1 MRVRYTATAA
11 REFVNGIEYLA
22 QHAPSIVAEFADAI
36 ERAVKEVAEFPF
48 PAQETEKKG
57 VRRKYVRRFHYSVF
71 YAVENGE
78 IVVLHNQARRSATA
92 LGGRRTVTSC
102 ELPCDD
108 DS

>member
-11 REFVNGIEYLA
+11 HEFGDGIEYLT

-36 ERAVKEVAEFPF
+36 EQAVKDTAEFPF
-48 PAQETEKKG
+48 SAQETEKKG

-78 IVVLHNQARRSATA
+78 IVVLHIRHAARR
-92 LGGRRTVTSC
+92 
-102 ELPCDD
+102 LPWED
-108 DS
+108 